1 MSSKDLIVQI
11 KQFLKIRFSL
21 HKDKEDE
28 VAIVESIKRGIEF
41 RGINV
46 WILVFAIFL
55 ASIGLNVN
63 STAVI
68 IGAMLISPLMGPIMG
83 VGLGLGIFDFE
94 LVKAAAKNLAIM
106 VSVSLIASTLYFL
119 LSPLS
124 TAQSELL
131 ARTHPTIWDVLIASF
146 GGLAGIVAGSS
157 REKGTVIP
165 GVAIATALM
174 PPLCT
179 AGFGL
184 ANGDFYFFI
193 GAFYLFCI
201 NAVFI
206 SVSTFV
212 VIRLLKFSKRTFLD
226 KKKELRIKRII
237 TTIVLITIIP
247 SIIIA
252 YFTVQKIVFEQ
263 RAAEFIKNEFQFS
276 KTLVL
281 SQRIDYENNRIDL
294 VLIGDIVPDDTIALK
309 KAKVSGYKINEATVQ
324 ITQGINDTTEVDV
337 DALKSGIVQ
346 EVYSHNNKV
355 LDEKDKIILG
365 LQNKLS
371 DYKKHTLPVK
381 NIAGEL
387 KTLNE
392 NVLSLSIQ
400 NGVYYNVV
408 ANSTDTITTA
418 YVKFRKKPV
427 ASEAKKLEG
436 WLKART
442 QADTLKLIIE

>member
-1 MSSKDLIVQI
+1 MSSKYLITQI

-28 VAIVESIKRGIEF
+28 LAIVESIKRGIEF

-83 VGLGLGIFDFE
+83 IGLGLGIFDFE

-184 ANGDFYFFI
+184 ANGDFYFFL

-201 NAVFI
+201 NGVFI
-206 SVSTFV
+206 SVTTFV
-212 VIRLLKFSKRTFLD
+212 VVRLLKFSKHSYLD
-226 KKKELRIKRII
+226 KEREKRIKKIVSII
-237 TTIVLITIIP
+237 VIITIIP

-252 YFTVQKIVFEQ
+252 YFTVQKILYEQ
-263 RAAEFIKNEFQFS
+263 RAAEFIKNEFQFN

-281 SQRIDYENNRIDL
+281 SQRVDYENNRIDL
-294 VLIGDIVPDDTIALK
+294 VLIGDIVPMDTIAGK
-309 KAKVSGYKINEATVQ
+309 KAKAAEYKIDEATVH
-324 ITQGINDTTEVDV
+324 ITQGINDTADIDV
-337 DALKSGIVQ
+337 DALKTGIVK
-346 EVYSHNNKV
+346 EVYSHTNKV

-371 DYKKHTLPVK
+371 DYKKHILPVK
-381 NIAGEL
+381 NIGSEL
-387 KTLNE
+387 KTLNQ

-400 NGVYYNVV
+400 DGVYYDIV
-408 ANSTDTITTA
+408 ANRSDTITTA
-418 YVKFRKKPV
+418 YVKFSRRPA
-427 ASEAKKLEG
+427 ASEVKKIQE
-436 WLKART
+436 WLKVRT
-442 QADTLKLIIE
+442 QSDTLKFIIE

>member
-1 MSSKDLIVQI
+1 MTTKDLIAHI

-28 VAIVESIKRGIEF
+28 EDIVESIRRGIEF

-46 WILVFAIFL
+46 WVLVFAIFL

-83 VGLGLGIFDFE
+83 VGLGLGIFDFD

-106 VSVSLIASTLYFL
+106 VSVSLIASTLYFS

-131 ARTHPTIWDVLIASF
+131 ARTHPTVWDVLIAMF

-157 REKGTVIP
+157 KEKGTVIP

-184 ANGDFYFFI
+184 ANGDFYFFL

-206 SVSTFV
+206 SVSAFV
-212 VIRLLKFSKRTFLD
+212 VVRLLKFSKHTYLD
-226 KKKELRIKRII
+226 KQREKRIKKVVSI
-237 TTIVLITIIP
+237 IVLITIIP

-252 YFTVQKIVFEQ
+252 YFTVQKILFEQ
-263 RAAEFIKNEFQFS
+263 RAAEFIKKEFQFS

-294 VLIGDIVPDDTIALK
+294 VLIGDAVPEDTIAFRK
-309 KAKVSGYKINEATVQ
+309 SKAPVYNLNEETVH
-324 ITQGINDTTEVDV
+324 ITQGINDTAAIDV
-337 DALKSGIVQ
+337 SALKSGIVQ
-346 EVYSHNNKV
+346 EVYSQNAQA

-387 KTLNE
+387 KALNE
-392 NVLSLSIQ
+392 NILSLSIQ
-400 NGVYYNVV
+400 NGVYYNVK
-408 ANSTDTITTA
+408 ANSSDTITTA
-418 YVKFRKKPV
+418 YIKFNKKP
-427 ASEAKKLEG
+427 STTETKKLES
-436 WLKART
+436 WLKVRT
-442 QADTLKLIIE
+442 QADTLKLIVE

>member
-1 MSSKDLIVQI
+1 MSSKDLITHI

-184 ANGDFYFFI
+184 ANGDFYFFV
-193 GAFYLFCI
+193 GAIYLFCI

-212 VIRLLKFSKRTFLD
+212 VVRLLKFTKHTYLD
-226 KKKELRIKRII
+226 KQREIRIKKIVSI
-237 TTIVLITIIP
+237 IVLITIIP

-263 RAAEFIKNEFQFS
+263 RAAEYIKNEFQFN

-294 VLIGDIVPDDTIALK
+294 VLIGDIIPADTIDYK
-309 KAKVSGYKINEATVQ
+309 KAKALGYKINEATVH
-324 ITQGINDTTEVDV
+324 ITQGINDTTEIDV

-371 DYKKHTLPVK
+371 DYRKHILPVK

-408 ANSTDTITTA
+408 ANSSDTITTA
-418 YVKFRKKPV
+418 YVKFSRRPV
-427 ASEAKKLEG
+427 TSEVKKLEG
-436 WLKART
+436 WLKVRT

>member
-1 MSSKDLIVQI
+1 MTTKDLLIHI
-11 KQFLKIRFSL
+11 KQFLKTRFSL
-21 HKDKEDE
+21 HRDKEDE
-28 VAIVESIKRGIEF
+28 DDIVESIRRGIEF

-46 WILVFAIFL
+46 WVLVFAIFL

-83 VGLGLGIFDFE
+83 IGLGLGIFDFD
-94 LVKAAAKNLAIM
+94 LVKSAAKNLAIM

-157 REKGTVIP
+157 KEKGTVIP

-174 PPLCT
+174 PPLCA

-184 ANGDFYFFI
+184 ASGNTYFFL
-193 GAFYLFCI
+193 GAFYLFFI

-206 SVSTFV
+206 SVSAFV
-212 VIRLLKFSKRTFLD
+212 VVRLLKFSKHTYLD
-226 KKKELRIKRII
+226 KQRERRMKKVISI
-237 TTIVLITIIP
+237 IVLITIIP

-252 YFTVQKIVFEQ
+252 YFTVQKILFEQ
-263 RAAEFIKNEFQFS
+263 RAEEFIKKEFHFD

-281 SQRIDYENNRIDL
+281 SQRIDYENDQIDL
-294 VLIGDIVPDDTIALK
+294 VLIGAIVPGDTIAYRK
-309 KAKVSGYKINEATVQ
+309 SKAAAYNLNEETVH
-324 ITQGINDTTEVDV
+324 ITQGINDTAAIDV
-337 DALKSGIVQ
+337 NALKSGIVE
-346 EVYSHNNKV
+346 EVYSQNEKA
-355 LDEKDKIILG
+355 LDEKDKIILD
-365 LQNKLS
+365 LQSKLS
-371 DYKKHTLPVK
+371 DYKKNDFPVK

-387 KTLNE
+387 KALNE

-400 NGVYYNVV
+400 DGVYYNI
-408 ANSTDTITTA
+408 ATNSSDTVTTA
-418 YVKFRKKPV
+418 YVTFKKRPV
-427 ASEAKKLEG
+427 ASEAKKIQS
-436 WLKART
+436 WLKVRI
-442 QADTLKLIIE
+442 QADTLKLIVE

>member
-1 MSSKDLIVQI
+1 MSSKDLITHI

-106 VSVSLIASTLYFL
+106 VSISLITSTLYFL
-119 LSPLS
+119 LSPIS
-124 TAQSELL
+124 AAQSELL

-157 REKGTVIP
+157 KEKGTVIP

-212 VIRLLKFSKRTFLD
+212 VVRLLKFSKRTFLD
-226 KKKELRIKRII
+226 KQKELRIKRII

-252 YFTVQKIVFEQ
+252 YFTVQKILFEQ
-263 RAAEFIKNEFQFS
+263 RAVEFIKNEFQFS

-281 SQRIDYENNRIDL
+281 SQRVDYENNRIDL
-294 VLIGDIVPDDTIALK
+294 VLIGDIIPDDTITYK
-309 KAKVSGYKINEATVQ
+309 KAKAFGYKINEATIH
-324 ITQGINDTTEVDV
+324 ITQGINDTTEIDV

-346 EVYSHNNKV
+346 EVYSHNNKA

-400 NGVYYNVV
+400 KSVYYNVV
-408 ANSTDTITTA
+408 ANSSDTITTA
-418 YVKFRKKPV
+418 YVKFSKRPTTSETKKIQN
-427 ASEAKKLEG
+427 
-436 WLKART
+436 WLKVRV
-442 QADTLKLIIE
+442 QSDTLKLIVE

>member
-1 MSSKDLIVQI
+1 MSSKDLATHI
-11 KQFLKIRFSL
+11 KQFLTIRFSL

-46 WILVFAIFL
+46 WVLVFAIFL

-94 LVKAAAKNLAIM
+94 LVKSAAKNLAIM
-106 VSVSLIASTLYFL
+106 VSISLITSTLYFL
-119 LSPLS
+119 LSPIS
-124 TAQSELL
+124 AAQSELL
-131 ARTHPTIWDVLIASF
+131 ARTHPTIWDVLIATF

-157 REKGTVIP
+157 KEKGTVIP

-179 AGFGL
+179 AGYGI
-184 ANGDFYFFI
+184 ANGDLYFFL

-206 SVSTFV
+206 SVTTFV
-212 VIRLLKFSKRTFLD
+212 VVRLLKFSKRTFLD
-226 KKKELRIKRII
+226 KEKELRIKRII

-247 SIIIA
+247 SIVIA

-263 RAAEFIKNEFQFS
+263 RAAEYIKNEFQFN
-276 KTLVL
+276 KTLIL
-281 SQRIDYENNRIDL
+281 SQRVDYENNRIDL
-294 VLIGDIVPDDTIALK
+294 VLIGDNIPADTIDYKKSKALE
-309 KAKVSGYKINEATVQ
+309 YKINNATVH
-324 ITQGINDTTEVDV
+324 ITQGINDTADIDV

-346 EVYSHNNKV
+346 EVYSYNNKV

-371 DYKKHTLPVK
+371 DYKKHILPVK
-381 NIAGEL
+381 TIAGEL

-400 NGVYYNVV
+400 NIVFYNVV
-408 ANSTDTITTA
+408 ANNSDTVTTA
-418 YVKFRKKPV
+418 FVKFSKKPV
-427 ASEAKKLEG
+427 ASEAKKLES
-436 WLKART
+436 WLKVRT
-442 QADTLKLIIE
+442 QSDTLKLVIE